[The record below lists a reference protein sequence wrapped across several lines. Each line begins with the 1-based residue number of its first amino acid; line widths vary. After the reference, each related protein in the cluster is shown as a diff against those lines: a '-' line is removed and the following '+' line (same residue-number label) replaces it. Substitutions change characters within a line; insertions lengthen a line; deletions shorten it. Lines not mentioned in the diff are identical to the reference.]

1 MSESLIV
8 VIALVLALGIAAEWL
23 AWALRL
29 PSVLV
34 LLAAGFIVGPVLG
47 LLEPDA
53 VLGEALLP
61 LVSVSVAIILFE
73 GSLTLSRADLRRSG
87 RAVRRLLTLGLLVTW
102 AIATVSAVA
111 LFGLDLQVAVLLGA
125 ILVVTGPTVIVPL
138 LLHLRP
144 SGRSGPVL
152 RWEGVVLDPIGAVL
166 VVLVFEAI
174 KAGGLGLASAAVGL
188 ALFRTVLFGGLL
200 GALGA
205 AVVVLS
211 LKRYWVPDFLHS
223 PLALALA
230 VAAFALSDVLQ
241 SDSGLLAVT
250 VMGIILANQSAVSIA
265 HIIEFKENLR
275 VLLISALFIILG
287 ARVDFTAMLAI
298 APRGLVFLAVLILV
312 ARPLSVL
319 LSTAGSRLALRERL
333 FIAGLAPRGIVAAS
347 VASVFALKLEAIG
360 SPGADLVVPITFLII
375 VGTVVVYGLSATP
388 LARRLGIAERNPQGA
403 LIVGADTWV
412 REIAAALGEQGVKV
426 LVVDSSW
433 PHLAAARMLGLRA
446 VYASVLSQSALDE
459 LDLGG
464 LGRLFA
470 LSPVDEF
477 NSLAVLHLSPV
488 LGRSEVYQVS
498 PESGGSPRSELSP
511 RLRGRVL
518 FGAEWTYS
526 RLSSLFVRGATVKVT
541 CLTEEFDFEA
551 FLEYYGDA
559 IVPLFVV
566 DPSQRLQV
574 FTEDAQLRPHAGQC
588 LVSVLNPDKDIPGEA
603 VKRARQERP
612 DGTARS

>member
-1 MSESLIV
+1 MSESLIAA
-8 VIALVLALGIAAEWL
+8 IALVLALGIGAEWL

-34 LLAAGFIVGPVLG
+34 LLVAGFIAGPALG

-73 GSLTLSRADLRRSG
+73 GSLSLRLADLQRTG
-87 RAVRRLLTLGLLVTW
+87 RAVRRLLTGGLLVTW
-102 AIATVSAVA
+102 AIATVSALV
-111 LFGLDLQVAVLLGA
+111 LFDLDLQVAVLLGA
-125 ILVVTGPTVIVPL
+125 LLVVTGPTVIVPL

-144 SGRSGPVL
+144 SGQSGPVL
-152 RWEGVVLDPIGAVL
+152 RWEGIVLDPIGALL
-166 VVLVFEAI
+166 VVLAFEAI
-174 KAGGLGLASAAVGL
+174 NAGGFGLASAAVGL
-188 ALFRTVLFGGLL
+188 ALLRTVLFGGLL

-211 LKRYWVPDFLHS
+211 LKRYLIPDFLHS

-241 SDSGLLAVT
+241 SDSGLVAVT
-250 VMGIILANQSAVSIA
+250 VMGIVLANQNDVSIA
-265 HIIEFKENLR
+265 HIVEFKENLR
-275 VLLISALFIILG
+275 VLLISALFIILA
-287 ARVDFTAMLAI
+287 ARVDFAEMVAI

-312 ARPLSVL
+312 ARPLSAL

-333 FIAGLAPRGIVAAS
+333 FIAWLAPRGIVAAS

-360 SPGADLVVPITFLII
+360 SPGADLIVPITFLVI
-375 VGTVVVYGLSATP
+375 VGTVVVYGLSAAP
-388 LARRLGIAERNPQGA
+388 VARRLGIAERNPQGV

-412 REIAAALGEQGVKV
+412 REISAALSEQGVKV

-446 VYASVLSQSALDE
+446 VYASVLSQSALDD

-477 NSLAVLHLSPV
+477 NSLAVLHFSPL

-498 PESGGSPRSELSP
+498 PESGGSPRSQLSP

-541 CLTEEFDFEA
+541 CLTEEFDYDA
-551 FLEYYGDA
+551 FRVYYGDA

-566 DPSQRLQV
+566 EPSHRLQV
-574 FTEDAQLRPHAGQC
+574 FTEGVQLRPRAGQC
-588 LVSVLNPDKDIPGEA
+588 LVGILDPDKDVPGEVA
-603 VKRARQERP
+603 KLAQQEHA